1 MEIQRNQPARRSI
14 RLPGFDYSTA
24 GNYFVTICADRRR
37 CLFGRIEE
45 EETVLTGLGE
55 AVRKCWIEIPQ
66 HFPNVEI
73 ETYVVMPNHLHG
85 IVIIHPKFPDAS
97 RQPRS
102 NLIAESFGKPVS
114 GSLPTI
120 IRSFKAA
127 VTKRAHESG
136 FLSSGVVWQR
146 GYFEHVLR
154 DSREFVNAK
163 DYIIKNPPRW
173 AFDEE
178 NQARKSPV

>member
-1 MEIQRNQPARRSI
+1 MEIDRNRKARHSI
-14 RLPGFDYSTA
+14 RFPGFDYSSP
-24 GNYFVTICADRRR
+24 GNYFVTICADQRR
-37 CLFGRIEE
+37 CHFGRIEKDE
-45 EETVLTGLGE
+45 AVLTGLGE
-55 AVRKCWIEIPQ
+55 AARKCWIEIPE

-73 ETYVVMPNHLHG
+73 DSYVVMPNHLHG
-85 IVIIHPKFPDAS
+85 ILVINPKFPAAA
-97 RQPRS
+97 RQTKS
-102 NLIAESFGKPVS
+102 ALTAESFGKPVS
-114 GSLPTI
+114 GSIPTI

-136 FLSSGVVWQR
+136 LLFTGVVWQR

-163 DYIIKNPPRW
+163 DYIIKNPLGW

-178 NQARKSPV
+178 NPERKSPV